1 MLGIQTR
8 GRRKVGADKTT
19 EIWRANFFALFLL
32 RSFFGVPTTNAM
44 NGLLEQLKDLTYDVG
59 WGGGAVN
66 EHWRSPTAASVGV
79 EINFFSK

>member
-59 WGGGAVN
+59 WGG
-66 EHWRSPTAASVGV
+66 RSMSIGDPLQPLV
-79 EINFFSK
+79 